1 MAREH
6 SDNSVNAIVRGFWR
20 RINRYKNNYDA
31 ELPEKLPVEFEAS
44 MRTALSGIEVFE
56 LTTAKQAIF
65 NILFTNTDSE
75 EPLGIVSNI
84 TDNKDGSY
92 SFEVADD
99 LENIRYRHT
108 IRTEEI

>member
-20 RINRYKNNYDA
+20 RISIYKNNYDA
-31 ELPEKLPVEFEAS
+31 ELPEKLPVEFEVS
-44 MRTALSGIEVFE
+44 MRTALSVIEVFE

-65 NILFTNTDSE
+65 NILFTSADSE

-84 TDNKDGSY
+84 IDNKDGSY

-99 LENIRYRHT
+99 LENVRYRHT